1 MRFLPGRLVH
11 GAASLLAVL
20 VALAVP
26 GAAQGRPVSQEAI
39 NQAVDR
45 GVAWILQQQRRDGS
59 WGENDLSPDPSG
71 HRDVRNDLTAFMA
84 YTLVKCKVPADH
96 PALQRALRY
105 LEQDRPYTTYGIATQ
120 LQLLTALDDERWE
133 KRIDDLVEDLLALRV
148 EEHGTWGY
156 PRHPSIVTDLSNTQY
171 AALGLRAAALAGH
184 KIPPK
189 VWSAVAERVLRHQEA
204 PRPAEPAD
212 DRRRNP
218 LKAGFAY
225 LLPGSNSFGYTVPN
239 ASMTAAGLTV
249 LKIVEE
255 QLGGRYPGRTR
266 KLAEQATELGFDWL
280 EDHFSVTQNTAGEK
294 AWIYYYLYGLQRLG
308 ALYEI
313 ETIGGHDWYWEGAA
327 ELVKWQQGD
336 GHWQEGAYKDWPR
349 QPMPHANTGYAL
361 LFLVKA
367 MAPVTST
374 SAEGRG
380 LYDAEGPRAEV
391 WLRAAVRSETTVWI
405 SGFGDGVVEGLSSP
419 TERGEGLRVL
429 EVRYAVDGEPAGI
442 VRADPDRPWKGERFP
457 FKPALRRNGRF
468 EVSAQ
473 VVVVDREGSEVVLES
488 DPLELEIGGVLEPWM
503 LDHAGVDERNL
514 LRGVEVTAT
523 ASSEQGG
530 WCTAGRA
537 IDGYEASRWLCKAG
551 DGSPTLRLELRR
563 PVWAEALLL
572 TQADSHPAEVGR
584 HARVTRIGYRLNGD
598 RDLVEV
604 ALGEEDVLLPV
615 EVPLE
620 KRTRVRD
627 LELVILDFEPGSEFK
642 GEAGFAE
649 VGLLGR
655 R

>member
-1 MRFLPGRLVH
+1 MRRALGHL
-11 GAASLLAVL
+11 ALLAL
-20 VALAVP
+20 ALLLTPAALASP
-26 GAAQGRPVSQEAI
+26 ATAQGRPVSQEAI
-39 NQAVDR
+39 NRAVDR

-59 WGENDLSPDPSG
+59 WGENDLSPDPNG
-71 HRDVRNDLTAFMA
+71 HRDARNDLTAFLA

-105 LEQDRPYTTYGIATQ
+105 LEQGRPSTTYAIATQ

-184 KIPPK
+184 KVPPK

-266 KLAEQATELGFDWL
+266 KLAEQAIELGFDWL

-336 GHWQEGAYKDWPR
+336 GRWQEGAYRDWPR

-380 LYDAEGPRAEV
+380 LYAAEEPRTEV
-391 WLRAAVRSETTVWI
+391 WLRGAVRAETTVWV
-405 SGFGDGVVEGLSSP
+405 SGFGDGVVEGLSAP
-419 TERGEGLRVL
+419 TERGEGLRVV
-429 EVRYAVDGEPAGI
+429 EVRYLVDGERAGV
-442 VRADPDRPWKGERFP
+442 VRADPDRPWKGDRFP
-457 FKPALRRNGRF
+457 RKLALGRNGVFTVRA
-468 EVSAQ
+468 E
-473 VVVVDREGSEVVLES
+473 VVVVDEAGSEVVLES
-488 DPLELEIGGVLEPWM
+488 DPLELEVSGVLEAWM
-503 LDHAGVDERNL
+503 LEHAGVDDLNL
-514 LRGVEVTAT
+514 LRGVEVSAT
-523 ASSEQGG
+523 ASSEQGA
-530 WCTAGRA
+530 WCTAARA

-551 DGSPTLRLELRR
+551 DARPTLQVELRR
-563 PVWAEALLL
+563 PVWAESLYL
-572 TQADSHPAEVGR
+572 TQADSHSAEAGR
-584 HARVTRIGYRLNGD
+584 HARVTRVGYRLNGD
-598 RDLVEV
+598 SELVEV
-604 ALGEEDVLLPV
+604 DLSGADLLRPQV
-615 EVPLE
+615 IAFE

-642 GEAGFAE
+642 GEPGFAE

-655 R
+655 

>member
-1 MRFLPGRLVH
+1 MRRALGHL
-11 GAASLLAVL
+11 ALLAL
-20 VALAVP
+20 ALLPAPAALASP
-26 GAAQGRPVSQEAI
+26 ASAQGRPVSQEAI

-59 WGENDLSPDPSG
+59 WGENDLSPDPNG
-71 HRDVRNDLTAFMA
+71 HRDSRNDLTAFLA
-84 YTLVKCKVPADH
+84 YTLVKCKVPQDH
-96 PALQRALRY
+96 PAILRALRH
-105 LEQDRPYTTYGIATQ
+105 LEQSRPHTTYAIATQ
-120 LQLLTALDDERWE
+120 LQFLTALEDERLE
-133 KRIDDLVEDLLALRV
+133 DRIENLVADLLALRD
-148 EEHGTWGY
+148 EGHGTWGY
-156 PRHPSIVTDLSNTQY
+156 PRHPSITTDLSNTQY
-171 AALGLRAAALAGH
+171 AALGLRAAANAGH
-184 KIPPK
+184 RIPQK
-189 VWSAVAERVLRHQEA
+189 TWIEVAERVLRHQEA
-204 PRPAEPAD
+204 PLPAAPAD

-249 LKIVEE
+249 LRIAEE
-255 QLGGRYPGRTR
+255 QLGGRYPGRTKR
-266 KLAEQATELGFDWL
+266 AAEEAVELGFHWM
-280 EDHFSVTQNTAGEK
+280 EDHFSVTENHSGEK

-308 ALYEI
+308 ALYETD
-313 ETIGGHDWYWEGAA
+313 TIGTHDWYWEGAA

-336 GHWQEGAYKDWPR
+336 GHWQEGGYREWPR

-391 WLRAAVRSETTVWI
+391 WLRAAVRAETTVWI

-473 VVVVDREGSEVVLES
+473 VVVVDSEGSEVVLES

-503 LDHAGVDERNL
+503 LDHAGVDDRNL

-563 PVWAEALLL
+563 PRK
-572 TQADSHPAEVGR
+572 P
-584 HARVTRIGYRLNGD
+584 
-598 RDLVEV
+598 
-604 ALGEEDVLLPV
+604 
-615 EVPLE
+615 
-620 KRTRVRD
+620 
-627 LELVILDFEPGSEFK
+627 
-642 GEAGFAE
+642 
-649 VGLLGR
+649 
-655 R
+655 